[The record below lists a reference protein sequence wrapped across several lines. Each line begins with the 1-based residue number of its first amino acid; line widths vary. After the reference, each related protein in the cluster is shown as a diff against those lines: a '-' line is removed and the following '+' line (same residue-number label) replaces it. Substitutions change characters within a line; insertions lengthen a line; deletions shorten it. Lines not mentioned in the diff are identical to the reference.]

1 MPSSILAR
9 LEAVCDVQ
17 LEETA
22 LTPEQLRERI
32 RDKDGLISVLTDRV
46 DEALLDAA
54 PALKVVANIAVGY
67 DNIDVPAAAR
77 RGVVVTN
84 TPDVLTEATAELTW
98 ALILAA
104 ARRIAEG
111 DRLVRRGGW
120 KGWAIDF
127 MLGTELRG
135 KQLGII
141 GRGRIGRAVAARAPA
156 FGMTAVFGKQDM
168 SIDELLIS
176 SDVISINTSLRPDTR
191 HLIDRRALMRMK
203 RSAILVNTARGPVVD
218 EEALAWALQER
229 LIAAAALD
237 VYEREPIVHEALL
250 DHRERRARAAPGQRH
265 ARDPHRDDRSRRQQR
280 DRGPPGREP
289 LTPVTPARA
298 VEAPARQRS
307 ALVRRAAA
315 STPSCAG
322 SAGRSTASKS
332 RPSRRSPQDQK
343 EDPFQVLIATMLS
356 AQTRDAVTH
365 AASTRLFQR
374 RAHAADDGQA
384 AGQARSSA

>member
-1 MPSSILAR
+1 VPSSILQK
-9 LEAVCDVQ
+9 LEAAGDVQ
-17 LEETA
+17 LEESP
-22 LTPEQLRERI
+22 LTPEQLRDRV
-32 RDKDGLISVLTDRV
+32 RDKQGLICVLTDRV
-46 DEALLDAA
+46 DEALLEAA
-54 PALKVVANIAVGY
+54 PELKVVANIAVGY

-77 RGVVVTN
+77 HRVVVTN

-104 ARRIAEG
+104 ARRIGEG
-111 DRLVRRGGW
+111 ERLIRRGAW

-203 RSAILVNTARGPVVD
+203 RSAILVNTARGPVID
-218 EEALAWALQER
+218 EEALAWGLQEH

-237 VYEREPIVHEALL
+237 VYEKEPIVQEALL
-250 DHRERRARAAPGQRH
+250 TMENVVLAPHLGSATRETRTAMIDLAVRNVIEVLQ
-265 ARDPHRDDRSRRQQR
+265 
-280 DRGPPGREP
+280 GREP
-289 LTPVTPARA
+289 LTPVKPTGP
-298 VEAPARQRS
+298 
-307 ALVRRAAA
+307 
-315 STPSCAG
+315 
-322 SAGRSTASKS
+322 
-332 RPSRRSPQDQK
+332 
-343 EDPFQVLIATMLS
+343 
-356 AQTRDAVTH
+356 
-365 AASTRLFQR
+365 
-374 RAHAADDGQA
+374 
-384 AGQARSSA
+384 